1 MAESKPLV
9 IQADVMQRELESC
22 LRREYT
28 PENLPLLLL
37 QKQVA
42 YIMQEYN
49 VALQRADR
57 LSVAGEN
64 FLMGKNNPPNLVAQ
78 EDLTVYTN

>member
-1 MAESKPLV
+1 
-9 IQADVMQRELESC
+9 
-22 LRREYT
+22 
-28 PENLPLLLL
+28 
-37 QKQVA
+37 
-42 YIMQEYN
+42 MQECN

-64 FLMGKNNPPNLVAQ
+64 FLMGKNNPPHLVAQ

>member
-1 MAESKPLV
+1 
-9 IQADVMQRELESC
+9 
-22 LRREYT
+22 
-28 PENLPLLLL
+28 
-37 QKQVA
+37 
-42 YIMQEYN
+42 MQEYN